1 MSAATPT
8 QTPAREVQVMKE
20 TKNLWDRART

>member
-8 QTPAREVQVMKE
+8 HTPRTDTQVMKE
-20 TKNLWDRART
+20 TKNLWLRART

>member
-8 QTPAREVQVMKE
+8 QTPISDAQVMKE
-20 TKNLWDRART
+20 TKNLCERART

>member
-8 QTPAREVQVMKE
+8 HTPVSETQVMKE
-20 TKNLWDRART
+20 TKNLWVRART

>member
-8 QTPAREVQVMKE
+8 QTPNSDTQVMKD
-20 TKNLWDRART
+20 TKKAWLRART

>member
-8 QTPAREVQVMKE
+8 QTPSSDTQVMKE
-20 TKNLWDRART
+20 TKNLWLRART